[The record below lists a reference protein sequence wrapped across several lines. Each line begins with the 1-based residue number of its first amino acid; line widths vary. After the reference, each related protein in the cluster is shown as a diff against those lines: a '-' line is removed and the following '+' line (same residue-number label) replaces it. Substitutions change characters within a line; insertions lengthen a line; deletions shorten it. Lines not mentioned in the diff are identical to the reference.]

1 MYENIRA
8 VRQMQDDNEETRDH
22 YYKEIISFSHLLG
35 MISSNVVE
43 YIRSAFPENY
53 FKTIW
58 NSMEEPFVQRSKS
71 FKDSMNKPRP
81 ALYMV
86 PSFDP
91 SEDSEFVP
99 QSEFDEYISN
109 HPLDQA
115 KIGIWN
121 SQKLIE
127 YRNFMLYCKPRRY
140 RMKFDL
146 KFIFDTD
153 TQRMQAQEYMRQSIR
168 HRAPIQL
175 HTYLENVIPTNYMK
189 SIADMNG
196 FDYKS
201 DEFLTFINQLSN
213 VPITRRL
220 RTGSGNI
227 EFFAMVKTPFDLRF
241 PEPPNAEG
249 PVTKGNITV
258 NSSFSDYVN
267 VEFVAYSV
275 YFLVTNKQPGES
287 IEYKDKTNTDNNDG
301 SLDMVGI
308 DKLFLTELPDIYYI
322 ENGCVMFTSVT
333 IQAEKTGTDTL
344 NLYDSGL
351 ISDVSI
357 IEMINYYRDNN
368 RDIDFIHPI
377 VFEGVD
383 RLDGARVKFN
393 RNTLDLTISDMDTYV
408 TYSIYLYLDKN
419 KVNKEILDKFEPDK
433 INSIN
438 NKPSINNIPKPDKND
453 ESEVET
459 DNININGGTSDN
471 LEYNKYMLIDGGSSD
486 KNLL

>member
-1 MYENIRA
+1 MPQDENIRS
-8 VRQMQDDNEETRDH
+8 VRPIPKDQETTRDH

-43 YIRSAFPENY
+43 YIRSAFPEKY

-71 FKDSMNKPRP
+71 FLDSMNKPRP

-91 SEDSEFVP
+91 SEESEFVP
-99 QSEFDEYISN
+99 QSEFDEYIAN
-109 HPLDQA
+109 HPLDEM

-121 SQKLIE
+121 SQRLAV
-127 YRNFMLYCKPRRY
+127 YTNFMLYCKPRRY

-189 SIADMNG
+189 TIAEMNN

-201 DEFLTFINQLSN
+201 DDFLTFINQLSS

-227 EFFAMVKTPFDLRF
+227 EFFAMVKTPFDLKF
-241 PEPPNAEG
+241 PEPPTAEG
-249 PVTKGNITV
+249 PVTKGNLTI
-258 NSSFSDYVN
+258 NSSFSDYVT

-275 YFLVTNKQPGES
+275 YFLVTSKNPGEV
-287 IEYKDKTNTDNNDG
+287 IEYKDNTNTEKTDG

-308 DKLFLTELPDIYYI
+308 DKLFLVELPDANYI
-322 ENGCVMFTSVT
+322 ENGCVKFTSVT
-333 IQAEKTGTDTL
+333 IQAETKGTDTL
-344 NLYDSGL
+344 NLFNSGL
-351 ISDVSI
+351 ISDVSVV
-357 IEMINYYRDNN
+357 EMLNYYKENN
-368 RDIDFIHPI
+368 RDIDFIHPV
-377 VFEGVD
+377 VFEGID

-393 RNTLDLTISDMDTYV
+393 RTNLDLTITDMDTYV

-419 KVNKEILDKFEPDK
+419 KVNKEIIDKFEPDSFGK
-433 INSIN
+433 I
-438 NKPSINNIPKPDKND
+438 
-453 ESEVET
+453 
-459 DNININGGTSDN
+459 
-471 LEYNKYMLIDGGSSD
+471 
-486 KNLL
+486 